1 MSNLVIKILYGVSAF
16 MAGVIVTGA
25 VGTVCKDKIEGI
37 MNKKCDEDCDPVN
50 EVNID

>member
-25 VGTVCKDKIEGI
+25 VGTVCKDKIEG
-37 MNKKCDEDCDPVN
+37 MLNKESDKDCDPVN

>member
-16 MAGVIVTGA
+16 MAGVIATGV
-25 VGTVCKDKIEGI
+25 VGTVCKDKIEGM
-37 MNKKCDEDCDPVN
+37 MNKESDENCDPVN